1 MALTSHLLSFLAA
14 SASSAD
20 RHHPRRKLR
29 LDFLDRD
36 AVLVLIKLGQTLP
49 YCRDELQFLCYI
61 IDRSV
66 IRHTAQQRL
75 NDLFVRASHVVR
87 HRTSLSVRFSY
98 FNCGTSEQGRSSSS
112 SVPETNDFNSP
123 FVSINPIHYS
133 IVLYD
138 NLSNRLVFKLRHDSP
153 SFGNC
158 PRLLAC

>member
-75 NDLFVRASHVVR
+75 NDLFVRASHLVR
-87 HRTSLSVRFSY
+87 HRYKSGRAIFVFQLWHIRAGQEFLFQCARNERF
-98 FNCGTSEQGRSSSS
+98 Q
-112 SVPETNDFNSP
+112 
-123 FVSINPIHYS
+123 
-133 IVLYD
+133 
-138 NLSNRLVFKLRHDSP
+138 
-153 SFGNC
+153 
-158 PRLLAC
+158 